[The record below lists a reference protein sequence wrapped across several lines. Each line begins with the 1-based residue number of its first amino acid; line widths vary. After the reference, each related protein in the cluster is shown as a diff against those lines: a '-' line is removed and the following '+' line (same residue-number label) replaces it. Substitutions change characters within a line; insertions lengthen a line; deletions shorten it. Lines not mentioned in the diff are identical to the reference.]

1 MRTLN
6 VRVVGKGPNDTVQIE
21 VPDDGQGEGN
31 PFAMVRSE
39 ENQGGMLGMMKS
51 NLNGI
56 PVYFANR
63 ADMESADRYIRE
75 LMGDGGEMML
85 GGMRRRRAGMAGM
98 TTASNFLEAGGDA
111 ALSLGSYLQG
121 QQLRRLRADLL
132 DSVDAS
138 NTARDALN
146 KLSTN
151 TKYSELIPVLM
162 AYLDAD
168 RQKTDVAVSI
178 LDTEVTAVDIQL
190 GGNVAKLIGDL
201 WSGSGSTWGGGSG
214 TAPLIA
220 GAVGI
225 GLGAFLS
232 TSRNNGRTR

>member
-1 MRTLN
+1 M
-6 VRVVGKGPNDTVQIE
+6 
-21 VPDDGQGEGN
+21 
-31 PFAMVRSE
+31 
-39 ENQGGMLGMMKS
+39 
-51 NLNGI
+51 
-56 PVYFANR
+56 
-63 ADMESADRYIRE
+63 
-75 LMGDGGEMML
+75 
-85 GGMRRRRAGMAGM
+85 
-98 TTASNFLEAGGDA
+98 
-111 ALSLGSYLQG
+111 
-121 QQLRRLRADLL
+121 
-132 DSVDAS
+132 DAS

-201 WSGSGSTWGGGSG
+201 WGGASSNWSNGGST
-214 TAPLIA
+214 PLIA

-232 TSRNNGRTR
+232 TSRNGRSR